1 MKILPEAPSANERA
15 LALEYRERFTG
26 LTVVAIQLAYAPLQ
40 TGDGVG
46 LELVFKNGALLDPN
60 GGAGG
65 YTITGPSIT
74 LGTAAIAG
82 DVFVVRYPYRV

>member
-1 MKILPEAPSANERA
+1 LKLLPEAPTPNERA

-26 LTVVAIQLAYAPLQ
+26 LTIALVQLAYAPVQ
-40 TGDGVG
+40 TADGVG

-65 YTITGPSIT
+65 YTISGSAIT

-82 DVFVVRYPYRV
+82 DVFVVKYPYRN